1 MKKLKGFLSAILFL
15 LLITMY
21 GSFLFPGINA
31 VAEAATIKISHTE
44 ISLPVNSTKTIAI
57 TGTSKKVTWSS
68 GNSKVATVNSNGL
81 ITAKSEGTT
90 TITAYVSGKKLN
102 CKVNSYIPMSISS
115 KAFNLNTKKNCSLEV
130 IGTTKKPTWS
140 SSNVKIATVSKYGT
154 VTGVSKGSA
163 IITAMVGNKK
173 FSSKV
178 TVLEPITI
186 NTKTITL
193 TEGQNYNLKI
203 NGISYRAVW
212 STSNS
217 SIAAVSIYG
226 TVTALKEGKVTITAF
241 VDGEKLNCVIT
252 VKKPTG
258 ISEYS
263 FLLKAGESSVLT
275 PAVITVTPTLTPT
288 ATPTE
293 TPDVTVTPTDTHD
306 VTVTPTETPDVT
318 VTPSADNSEITMSL
332 SDTSSEA
339 SPTPEAIQWNSSNP
353 QVASVSE
360 NGEVKGIKPGTAI
373 ITATYN
379 NQTFTYQAIVL
390 SQYNPYIGKAPFS
403 VKQETYENIS
413 YLLPSNWEIETDQ
426 TVNGEASMAYNAT
439 DSSNIIITFEKNS
452 TYAPNYFSAK
462 KELKGVYS
470 LNSVKLMY
478 DSIFK
483 DTGISYSIKNYVQ
496 SDYQSD
502 NGPVLKT
509 QYTATIDGQK
519 ITQTIYDL
527 YLGKYSIEI
536 VVSDNSKGSTIQK
549 MGEFI
554 LNSITMKN

>member
-1 MKKLKGFLSAILFL
+1 MKKLKGFLSAILIL
-15 LLITMY
+15 LLIAIY

-44 ISLPVNSTKTIAI
+44 ITLPINSTKTISI
-57 TGTSKKVTWSS
+57 TGTSKKVIWSS

-90 TITAYVSGKKLN
+90 TITAYVSGKKYK

-115 KAFNLNTKKNCSLEV
+115 KAFNLNTQKNLSLEV

-140 SSNVKIATVSKYGT
+140 SSNIKIATVSKYGT

-186 NTKTITL
+186 NTKTLTL

-217 SIAAVSIYG
+217 SIATVSIYG
-226 TVTALKEGKVTITAF
+226 TVTALKEGKVTVTAF

-293 TPDVTVTPTDTHD
+293 APDVTVIPTD
-306 VTVTPTETPDVT
+306 TPDVT
-318 VTPSADNSEITMSL
+318 VTPSADNSEISMSL
-332 SDTSSEA
+332 SDTPSET
-339 SPTPEAIQWNSSNP
+339 SPAPETLQWSSSNP

-379 NQTFTYQAIVL
+379 NQSFTYQAIVL
-390 SQYNPYIGKAPFS
+390 GQYNPYIGKAPFS

-413 YLLPSNWEIETDQ
+413 YLLPSNWDIETDQ
-426 TVNGEASMAYNAT
+426 TVNGEASMAYNVT
-439 DSSNIIITFEKNS
+439 DSSNIILTIEKNS
-452 TYAPNYFSAK
+452 TYAPNYFNAK
-462 KELKGVYS
+462 KELKGIYS

-527 YLGKYSIEI
+527 YLEKYSIEI

-554 LNSITMKN
+554 LNSITRKN